1 MHGQRLPKAARHHL
15 ICHAGI
21 VDHASERATPLAG
34 VAFVKGNATTSA
46 GLVLA
51 V

>member
-21 VDHASERATPLAG
+21 VDHASERATPLTG
-34 VAFVKGNATTSA
+34 VFVRENATTIA
-46 GLVLA
+46 GLLLVA